1 MDLVGTWALEAF
13 EVVAGDG
20 TVTTPFG
27 GSPLGRLMYGADGTM
42 SAMLGA
48 PDRAGFG
55 ARAGEASD
63 AQWAAVA
70 RRFVAYAG
78 SWTRSGDVVRHQVAV
93 ALIPDWIGTT
103 MERVIGER
111 DGRLTLTVEPRIP
124 GGRAQRLV
132 WARVQ

>member
-1 MDLVGTWALEAF
+1 MDLIGTWTLEAF

-20 TVTTPFG
+20 TVSTPFG
-27 GSPLGRLMYGADGTM
+27 DNPLGRLMYAADGTM

-48 PDRAGFG
+48 PDRPAFG
-55 ARAGEASD
+55 ARAGDATD
-63 AQWAAVA
+63 AQWAQVG

-78 SWTRSGDVVRHQVAV
+78 TWAREGDVVRHRVAI

-103 MERVIGER
+103 MERTIGDR
-111 DGRLTLTVEPRIP
+111 DGRLTLTVEPRTS

-132 WARVQ
+132 WARL

>member
-1 MDLVGTWALEAF
+1 MDLIGTWTLEAF

-27 GSPLGRLMYGADGTM
+27 ENPLGRLMYGADGTM

-48 PDRAGFG
+48 ADRAPFG

-63 AQWAAVA
+63 AKWAEVA

-78 SWTRSGDVVRHQVAV
+78 TWTRDGDLVRHRVAV
-93 ALIPDWIGTT
+93 ALIPDWVGTT

-111 DGRLTLTVEPRIP
+111 DDRLTLTVEPRTP

-132 WARVQ
+132 WARV

>member
-1 MDLVGTWALEAF
+1 MDLIGTWTLEAF

-27 GSPLGRLMYGADGTM
+27 DHPRGRLMYGADGTM

-48 PDRAGFG
+48 ADRAAFG
-55 ARAGEASD
+55 TRAGEAGD
-63 AQWAAVA
+63 AQWAEVA

-78 SWTRSGDVVRHQVAV
+78 SWTRDGDVVRHEVAV

-111 DGRLTLTVEPRIP
+111 DGRLTLTVEPRTP

-132 WARVQ
+132 WARV

>member
-1 MDLVGTWALEAF
+1 MDLVGTWTLEAF

-27 GSPLGRLMYGADGTM
+27 DAPLGWIMYAADGTM

-48 PDRAGFG
+48 PDRAAFG
-55 ARAGEASD
+55 ARAGEVSD
-63 AQWAAVA
+63 AQWAETA

-78 SWTRSGDVVRHQVAV
+78 TWVQDRDVVRHKVAI

-103 MERVIGER
+103 MERTIGER
-111 DGRLTLTVEPRIP
+111 EGRLTLTVEPRTA
-124 GGRAQRLV
+124 GGRSQRLV
-132 WARVQ
+132 WARV

>member
-1 MDLVGTWALEAF
+1 MDLIGTWTLEAF
-13 EVVAGDG
+13 EMVAGDG

-27 GSPLGRLMYGADGTM
+27 DHPLGRLMYGADGTM
-42 SAMLGA
+42 SAVFGA
-48 PDRAGFG
+48 PNRAAFGSRAGD
-55 ARAGEASD
+55 ADE
-63 AQWAAVA
+63 AQWAEVA

-78 SWTRSGDVVRHQVAV
+78 HWTRDGEVVRHHVAV

-111 DGRLTLTVEPRIP
+111 DDRLTLTVEPRTP

-132 WARVQ
+132 WARI

>member
-1 MDLVGTWALEAF
+1 MDLIGTWALEAF

-27 GSPLGRLMYGADGTM
+27 DNPLGRLMYGVDGTM

-48 PDRAGFG
+48 PARTAFG
-55 ARAGEASD
+55 ARAGEATD
-63 AQWAAVA
+63 AQWAEVA

-78 SWTRSGDVVRHQVAV
+78 NWTREGDVVRHQVTV

-111 DGRLTLTVEPRIP
+111 DDRLTLTVEPRTP

-132 WARVQ
+132 WVRV

>member
-1 MDLVGTWALEAF
+1 MELIGTWTLEAF

-27 GSPLGRLMYGADGTM
+27 DNPVGRIMYGADGTM

-48 PDRAGFG
+48 PDRPAFG
-55 ARAGEASD
+55 GRAGEATD
-63 AQWAAVA
+63 AAWAGAA
-70 RRFVAYAG
+70 KQFVAYAG
-78 SWTRSGDVVRHQVAV
+78 AWAREGDVVRHDVAI

-103 MERVIGER
+103 MERAIGER
-111 DGRLTLTVEPRIP
+111 DGRLTLTVEPRTP

-132 WARVQ
+132 WARV

>member
-1 MDLVGTWALEAF
+1 MDLIGTWTLEAF

-27 GSPLGRLMYGADGTM
+27 DEPIGRIMYGADGTM

-48 PDRAGFG
+48 PERPAFG
-55 ARAGEASD
+55 GRAGEATD
-63 AQWAAVA
+63 AQWADVA
-70 RRFVAYAG
+70 KQFVAYAG
-78 SWTRSGDVVRHQVAV
+78 LWTRDGNVVRHEVAV

-111 DGRLTLTVEPRIP
+111 AGRLTLTVEPRQP

-132 WARVQ
+132 WARA